1 MSNREIGSYK
11 LLGIDIGTT
20 SLKAAVFD
28 GNGNRLGLRSRDYT
42 LDTHPDSGFIE
53 FDADEYIRLCKEVI
67 CELTEE
73 CGAIDAIS
81 VDTQGETLIFTDND
95 GKPLCPAVVWLD
107 NRAEAEAN
115 EIKAKFGN
123 ELVYN
128 VTGQPEITAGW
139 PASKVLWFKKN
150 RPEIFSRIGKIFMLE
165 DWILYSLTGNFVTEP
180 TIQSSTIYYDI
191 TKKEWWGEMLDFIGI
206 SENQL
211 PALCPSAAV
220 VGEYEGAK
228 VVSGA
233 LDQIA
238 GPVGAGCISDS
249 ILSEMTGTIMAICVM
264 TDKIPPYQPDS
275 IIPCH
280 MHAIDGKYCLILW
293 SSTAGMAL
301 KWFKNNFAESY
312 SFRELDEL
320 AKDIPAGSDGL
331 TMLPYF
337 CGSTMPKYNPN
348 ATATFSGITLSHTRG
363 HFARAIMEAVAF
375 TLKQNLDYVGADKV
389 EEIRITGGGA
399 ASPLWAQMK
408 ADVTKRRLQSVKESE
423 TACLGSAV
431 FAAVGIGLYDSIS
444 QAAEGIVKP
453 KNEYIPTNTDYSEAF
468 SKYCFLDDKLN

>member
-1 MSNREIGSYK
+1 MAAKEISSYR

-28 GNGNRLGLRSRDYT
+28 GKGKRLGLRSRDYT
-42 LDTHPDSGFIE
+42 LDTHAESGFIE
-53 FDADEYIRLCKEVI
+53 FDANEYIRLCKEVI
-67 CELTEE
+67 AELTEE
-73 CGAIDAIS
+73 CGEIDAIS
-81 VDTQGETLIFTDND
+81 VDTQGETLIFANEEGT
-95 GKPLCPAVVWLD
+95 PLCPAVVWLD
-107 NRAEAEAN
+107 NRAEAEA
-115 EIKAKFGN
+115 EAIKAKFGN

-139 PASKVLWFKKN
+139 PASKVLWFKNN
-150 RPEIFSRIGKIFMLE
+150 RPEIFSRIKKIFMLE
-165 DWILYSLTGNFVTEP
+165 DWVLYSLTGNFVTEP
-180 TIQSSTIYYDI
+180 TIQSSTTYYDVRNKI
-191 TKKEWWGEMLDFIGI
+191 WWDEMLDFVGI
-206 SENQL
+206 TKEQL
-211 PALCPSAAV
+211 PKLCPSATV
-220 VGEYEGAK
+220 VGEYNGAK

-238 GPVGAGCISDS
+238 GTVGAGCVTDS
-249 ILSEMTGTIMAICVM
+249 IISEMTGTIMAICVM
-264 TDKIPPYQPDS
+264 TDKMPAYRSDS

-301 KWFKNNFAESY
+301 KWFKNNFAESF

-320 AKDIPAGSDGL
+320 AKDIPAGTDGL

-337 CGSTMPKYNPN
+337 CGSTMPKYNPS

-375 TLKQNLDYVGADKV
+375 TLKQNLDYVGAEKI

-408 ADVTKRRLQSVKESE
+408 ADVTQRRLKSVSESE
-423 TACLGSAV
+423 TGCLGTAV
-431 FAAVGIGLYDSIS
+431 FAAVGIGLYESIE
-444 QAAEGIVKP
+444 AAAKEIVKP
-453 KNEYIPTNTDYSEAF
+453 KNEYAPTGVDYTEAF
-468 SKYCFLDDKLN
+468 ERYCRLDDILN